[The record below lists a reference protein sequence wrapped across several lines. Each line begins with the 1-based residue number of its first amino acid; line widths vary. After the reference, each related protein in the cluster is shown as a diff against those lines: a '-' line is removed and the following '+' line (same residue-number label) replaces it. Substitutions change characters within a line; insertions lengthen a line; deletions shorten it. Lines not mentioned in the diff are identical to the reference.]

1 MTENKELTR
10 YDILIESE
18 IEVADD
24 NPDMI
29 VAYVGVMFNVDD
41 KFGLNIQDNPDAW
54 LNMYAKYD
62 VSEDILM
69 LECVVCADEED
80 TFEYE
85 PTENETELIKAM
97 LEEKLR
103 EYYDCTPQEFCESE
117 RGMRMSQ

>member
-10 YDILIESE
+10 DDILIESE
-18 IEVADD
+18 IEVAD
-24 NPDMI
+24 
-29 VAYVGVMFNVDD
+29 
-41 KFGLNIQDNPDAW
+41 DNPDAW

-103 EYYDCTPQEFCESE
+103 EYYDCTPQEFCENE

>member
-1 MTENKELTR
+1 MTESKELTR
-10 YDILIESE
+10 DDIFIESE
-18 IEVADD
+18 IEAEDD
-24 NPDMI
+24 NPHMI
-29 VAYVGVMFNVDD
+29 VAYVGVLFNVDE

-62 VSEDILM
+62 VSDDVLK
-69 LECVVCADEED
+69 LECVVCADAED

-85 PTENETELIKAM
+85 PTESETALIKAM
-97 LEEKLR
+97 LEEKIK

>member
-10 YDILIESE
+10 DDILIESE

-24 NPDMI
+24 NPNMI
-29 VAYVGVMFNVDD
+29 VAYVGVLFNVDE

-62 VSEDILM
+62 VSEDVLK
-69 LECVVCADEED
+69 LECVVCTDEED

-85 PTENETELIKAM
+85 PTESETALIKAM
-97 LEEKLR
+97 LEEKLK
-103 EYYDCTPQEFCESE
+103 EYYECTPQEFCESE
-117 RGMRMSQ
+117 RGMGMSQ